1 MHDLVIRNG
10 TLVDG
15 TGAAACAGDLA
26 VDGDRIV
33 QVGGRA
39 GAGRTE
45 IDAEGRIVAPGWVD
59 IHTHYDGPA
68 LWDPQLK
75 PSGQHGVTTVVMGNC
90 GVGFAPVRAADRER
104 LICLMEGVEDI
115 PAATM
120 RAGLDWNWESF
131 PEYLDA
137 LERAPCVAD
146 TVAQIPHSALRMY
159 VMGERGRD
167 RKAEATEDDMRRT
180 AQLVE
185 EALRAGALGF
195 STSRTKRHHGAD
207 GGHVPGSFARE
218 EELFAIG
225 AAMARAGHGVFQMVG
240 DFARPEHDFEWMTR
254 LSHQYGVPM
263 HYILMQF
270 PEERLKYRELLAHTA
285 RANAAGADI
294 SALVACRTFGM
305 IFSLDSEK
313 HPFWSHPSYQAIAG
327 QPLAERVRTLRDPQ
341 FRRRLLAEAP
351 TSDDAFWREYL
362 CKFDGMFRLGD
373 PPEYEPPAERSVA
386 ALASAQGCTPWEL
399 MYDMLLEQDGQAMI
413 YFPFF
418 NYVDRNMD
426 TLLEMMRD
434 PHGLLSL
441 ADGGAHCAIT
451 CDASM
456 PTYLLSHWTRDRTRG
471 EKLGLEE
478 AVHLQTGR
486 TAAAYRLHDRGR
498 LAPGLKADINV
509 IDLQRLRLEP
519 TRWVQDLP
527 AAGRRLL
534 QFAQGYDATVV
545 NGVITV
551 RDDQLTGALPGKLVR
566 GPRARPA

>member
-15 TGAAACAGDLA
+15 SGAPTQVGDLA
-26 VDGDRIV
+26 IDGDRIA

-39 GAGRTE
+39 GAARAD

-59 IHTHYDGPA
+59 IHSHYDGPA

-75 PSGQHGVTTVVMGNC
+75 PSGSHGVTTVVMGNC
-90 GVGFAPVRAADRER
+90 GVGFAPVRAAGREQ

-120 RAGLDWNWESF
+120 RAGLNWDWESF

-137 LERAPCVAD
+137 LERAPCIAN

-167 RKAEATEDDMRRT
+167 RKAAATEDDMRHM
-180 AQLVE
+180 AALVE

-195 STSRTKRHHGAD
+195 STSRTKRHHAAD

-225 AAMARAGHGVFQMVG
+225 EAMQRAGHGVFQMVA
-240 DFARPEHDFEWMTR
+240 DFAAPETDFDWMAR
-254 LSHQYGVPM
+254 LSRRYRLPL

-270 PEERLKYRELLAHTA
+270 PEERLKYRELLARTGA
-285 RANAAGADI
+285 ANAAGADI
-294 SALVACRTFGM
+294 SALVACRSFGM
-305 IFSLDSEK
+305 IYSLDSEK
-313 HPFWSHPSYQAIAG
+313 QPFWSHPSYQQIAAL
-327 QPLAERVRTLRDPQ
+327 PRAERVRVMRDPQ
-341 FRRRLLAEAP
+341 FRQRLLSEAP
-351 TSDDAFWREYL
+351 TSTDAFWREYL

-373 PPEYEPPAERSVA
+373 PPEYEPPAERSIA
-386 ALASAQGCTPWEL
+386 ALAAQRGCSPWETI
-399 MYDMLLEQDGQAMI
+399 YDMLLENDGQEMI

-456 PTYLLSHWTRDRTRG
+456 PTYLLTHWVRDRTRG
-471 EKLGLEE
+471 ARLALEE
-478 AVHLQTGR
+478 AVHLQCGR
-486 TAAAYRLHDRGR
+486 TAAAYGLHDRGR
-498 LAPGLKADINV
+498 LAVGLKADVNV
-509 IDLQRLRLEP
+509 IDLERLQLEP

-527 AAGRRLL
+527 ADGRRLL
-534 QFAQGYDATVV
+534 QFAKGYDATIV
-545 NGVITV
+545 NGTVTV
-551 RDDQLTGALPGKLVR
+551 RNDEFTGALPGKLVR
-566 GPRARPA
+566 GPRRPQ